1 MQAQFAAAQ
10 KADMEAIDRVLNE
23 KALAE
28 SVHAETMRQL
38 ELDTD
43 REIEELKEDK
53 ETRLKAERDDKVRL
67 RGQAGI
73 HKRNGEELNR
83 QMQQKDDEL
92 MRYKEEE
99 RKKEE
104 KIAQLN
110 KERDHNAKEIR
121 QRDSTI
127 GDKEGKIYELKKQ
140 NQELEKFKFVLDYK
154 IRELKAQID
163 PKNDK
168 IAEMKKEI
176 QAMDSDLEDYHRK
189 NTQLQVNIQQLTNK
203 HKTLQDDIVSQR
215 KKMTDC
221 QTVIKRFKTD
231 LHECVQFIQEPRL
244 LKESVTALYK
254 KYVPNGVKKQELDTD
269 IQREYNRQRDYLEK
283 SVDNLKRKLLK
294 DSDVHR
300 QDNTRVLQENVQLII
315 EINNLRREI
324 DYLKRERQ
332 QQRLHVSKLKSNNTS
347 KSSSGKPDDISTLN
361 REIETNKTTIDD
373 LRRRVEEQT
382 ALRST
387 TAPAVEV
394 Q

>member
-1 MQAQFAAAQ
+1 M
-10 KADMEAIDRVLNE
+10 
-23 KALAE
+23 
-28 SVHAETMRQL
+28 
-38 ELDTD
+38 
-43 REIEELKEDK
+43 
-53 ETRLKAERDDKVRL
+53 
-67 RGQAGI
+67 
-73 HKRNGEELNR
+73 
-83 QMQQKDDEL
+83 
-92 MRYKEEE
+92 
-99 RKKEE
+99 
-104 KIAQLN
+104 N

-176 QAMDSDLEDYHRK
+176 QAMDSDPEDYHRK

-254 KYVPNGVKKQELDTD
+254 KYVPKGVKKQELDTD

-387 TAPAVEV
+387 AAPAVEV